1 MALDLTKYLRYEA
14 VIISVQGTEFN
25 FVVKYLPR
33 RLSSIWSK
41 TAPLTRYPT
50 RNQQWIIEREQT
62 LQVWMCCENLA
73 KLSHLCTTEQ
83 LYKRFLSKHLKQTI
97 LHDLVVLNDFSVR
110 LILFMLNN
118 WKLSFCSLR
127 VKHSS
132 LDECWI
138 NNVKNQ
144 LPLNLFAYFGSPIS
158 FNQWATS
165 SAFQSI

>member
-1 MALDLTKYLRYEA
+1 MNESVEAKSVALNLTKYLRYEA

-62 LQVWMCCENLA
+62 LQVWMCCENLT

-118 WKLSFCSLR
+118 WKLSFYSLR

-132 LDECWI
+132 LDERIW
-138 NNVKNQ
+138 
-144 LPLNLFAYFGSPIS
+144 
-158 FNQWATS
+158 
-165 SAFQSI
+165 